1 MLLRDYPEHASTV
14 SDIQWIPAGAGS
26 KRPLLPSAAFGQ
38 LIFWDPESEEPV
50 NRLEWK
56 GSLLAIAWSPNG
68 NFVASGNQDSTVHF
82 WFIEGGED
90 LQMTGYPAEVRELSW
105 DFTSRYLATGGGD
118 QITVW
123 DCSGKGPAGS
133 KPIVLKGHQAPLRCL
148 AYQPRG
154 RVLASGADDGMVGFW
169 HPDRQSTP
177 IAIQVFDHAVAQ
189 IAWSPDSGCLAAGS
203 HGGILEII
211 PMLER

>member
-1 MLLRDYPEHASTV
+1 VLLRDYPEHASTV

-90 LQMTGYPAEVRELSW
+90 LQMTGYPAEVREL
-105 DFTSRYLATGGGD
+105 
-118 QITVW
+118 
-123 DCSGKGPAGS
+123 
-133 KPIVLKGHQAPLRCL
+133 
-148 AYQPRG
+148 
-154 RVLASGADDGMVGFW
+154 
-169 HPDRQSTP
+169 
-177 IAIQVFDHAVAQ
+177 
-189 IAWSPDSGCLAAGS
+189 
-203 HGGILEII
+203 
-211 PMLER
+211 